1 MYYSYRELV
10 EAKIYDN
17 TGLYYGYLCGYSIS
31 EKPLLKA
38 CIGFNV
44 GDYIPDA
51 DKIREMLRSKGLE
64 VPKDLT
70 LEELVLAA
78 RNEGIEIP
86 YIEVKKHVDFVKG
99 YIPLEDTVLIDV
111 VYRRV
116 RKGDSRVA
124 VIILNNPREALFR
137 GLPDSINYP
146 RLEYIDKSIGKLV
159 ISLKNGVL
167 GYVEEIVFSSE
178 GIGLR
183 INSEN
188 YRSGSILWN
197 KFLSL
202 ARMRGFGD
210 IVSNLES
217 RIGSSE
223 RIDLRSYGYVYSL
236 LKTFNAPET
245 LYELLNESMEFEE
258 IIVEK
263 YIDLSWSDV
272 LRIGDI
278 IVAK

>member
-1 MYYSYRELV
+1 MYYSYKELV
-10 EAKIYDN
+10 DAKIYDN
-17 TGLYYGYLCGYSIS
+17 TGLYYGYLCGYDIA

-44 GDYIPDA
+44 GDYIPDT
-51 DKIREMLRSKGLE
+51 DKIREMLRSRGLE

-78 RNEGIEIP
+78 RNEGVEIP

-99 YIPLEDTVLIDV
+99 YIPLENTSMIDV

-116 RKGDSRVA
+116 HKGDSRIA

-159 ISLKNGVL
+159 VSLKNGVL

-178 GIGLR
+178 GVGLR

-202 ARMRGFGD
+202 ARMRGFKD
-210 IVSNLES
+210 LVSNLES

-223 RIDLRSYGYVYSL
+223 RIDLRNYGYIYSL

-245 LYELLNESMEFEE
+245 LYELLNESIEFEE

-263 YIDLSWSDV
+263 YVDLPWSDV

-278 IVAK
+278 ILAK